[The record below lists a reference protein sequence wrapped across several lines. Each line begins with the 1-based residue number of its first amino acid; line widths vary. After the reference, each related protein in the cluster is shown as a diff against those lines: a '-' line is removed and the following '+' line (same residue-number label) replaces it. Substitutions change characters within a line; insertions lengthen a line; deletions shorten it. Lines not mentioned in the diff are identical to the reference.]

1 MDYKIVVKEK
11 VTIEKNV
18 ETQVSAKKYVGLKIK
33 ELREGKKM
41 SQADLAFEI
50 SFSRSNLSNL
60 ENGRFSISLG
70 TLEKI
75 CSFFNCKSTDIL
87 PF

>member
-11 VTIEKNV
+11 VTVEKNV
-18 ETQVSAKKYVGLKIK
+18 EMEVNAKIYIGLKIK
-33 ELREGKKM
+33 DLREKNKM
-41 SQADLAFEI
+41 SQAQLAFEI

-60 ENGRFSISLG
+60 ENGRFSISLS

-75 CSFFNCKSTDIL
+75 CKFFNCKSTDIL